1 MRNARSISLALLLL
15 AGSLIAADE
24 VGRKLLEHPD
34 PEYPAVAA
42 RMNLHG
48 TVKIKIW
55 IAPDGSVRRQD
66 YIGGHPLL
74 AESALKAVHYWKFEP
89 APKETTEIL
98 ELKF

>member
-15 AGSLIAADE
+15 AGSLTAADE
-24 VGRKLLEHPD
+24 VARKLMQHAD

-42 RMNLHG
+42 RINLHG
-48 TVKIKIW
+48 SVKIKVW
-55 IAPDGSVRRQD
+55 IAPDGSVRRMD

-74 AESALKAVHYWKFEP
+74 AESALKAVHSWRFEP
-89 APKETTEIL
+89 APKETTTVL